1 MSSVCVP
8 ASLHMVLSHT
18 AWHFT
23 VYQGET
29 WVNFIFVHPHSIPKR
44 GQKMSLFHK
53 AYLSF
58 YKLTLRCRDGC
69 AALCKV
75 TQLGHGLANTQLNR
89 V

>member
-29 WVNFIFVHPHSIPKR
+29 WVNFIFAHPHSIPKQGAENVFVSQGLPLILQADTEMQR
-44 GQKMSLFHK
+44 WLC
-53 AYLSF
+53 SF
-58 YKLTLRCRDGC
+58 
-69 AALCKV
+69 V
-75 TQLGHGLANTQLNR
+75 
-89 V
+89 